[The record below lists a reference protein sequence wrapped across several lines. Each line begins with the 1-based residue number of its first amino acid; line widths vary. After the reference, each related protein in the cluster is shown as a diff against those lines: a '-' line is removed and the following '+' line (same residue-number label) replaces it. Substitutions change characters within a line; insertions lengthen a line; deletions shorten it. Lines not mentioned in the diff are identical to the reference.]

1 MSRILSAVF
10 FALAGVS
17 IPPSC
22 SSRGGG
28 LPVVLV
34 EAFAPAT
41 TPSRHQRSNSHYHH
55 HGQIR
60 PIPIGPKILS
70 AFSKEQQQKL
80 SLFTSTSTSLGS
92 AKVLPFLYTGFSG
105 ALLYKAVA
113 LGTRPRMDSI
123 VLLAFSALTFFNL
136 GPSDNA
142 KLGSGKLACKQTA
155 ATEEDDQHQQ
165 LLREK
170 AATWRKSVRIKII
183 VQIVG
188 LFRMVL
194 AKQTEG
200 LMRGAAM
207 ILGASILYISSGG
220 GEARHD
226 DDGNWK
232 PMPEKAIT
240 GVLVIDAILC
250 GAALVAAA
258 SSLVDG
264 AVPPVRFAVAA
275 WTLTAGVTVGTLE
288 GIPQFVKAL
297 KGSKG
302 TK

>member
-220 GEARHD
+220 GEAPPRRRRELETNAGK
-226 DDGNWK
+226 GNHGGVGHRCNSVRCG
-232 PMPEKAIT
+232 AGGS
-240 GVLVIDAILC
+240 GVLVGGRC
-250 GAALVAAA
+250 GASRSVCRCGMDT
-258 SSLVDG
+258 DG
-264 AVPPVRFAVAA
+264 RGHGWNPGGNPPICEGSERF
-275 WTLTAGVTVGTLE
+275 
-288 GIPQFVKAL
+288 
-297 KGSKG
+297 
-302 TK
+302 